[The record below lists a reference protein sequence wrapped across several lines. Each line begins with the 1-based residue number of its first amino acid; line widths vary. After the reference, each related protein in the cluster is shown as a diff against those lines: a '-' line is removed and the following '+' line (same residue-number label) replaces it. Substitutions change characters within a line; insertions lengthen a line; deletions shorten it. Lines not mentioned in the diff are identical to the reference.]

1 MIIYLD
7 FDIFLFVQFPE
18 NFNESSHFVFEK
30 ILSLLSENFAI
41 LESLENSLLDFN
53 LKLRNVSIDFVVFV
67 VLAIFP
73 TKSFLLV
80 HVFNFT

>member
-7 FDIFLFVQFPE
+7 FDIFLFVQLPQDL
-18 NFNESSHFVFEK
+18 NESSHLVFEK

-41 LESLENSLLDFN
+41 LESLENSLFDFN
-53 LKLRNVSIDFVVFV
+53 LKLCNVSIDFVIFI

-80 HVFNFT
+80 HVFDFT